1 MRVLFVSMPFGA
13 VRAAIGPS
21 LLKAHL
27 AAAGY
32 HSRVWYL
39 NMRFA
44 RQLGSTDY
52 SYVAEGAPNQ
62 SLAGDWIFS
71 SCLYGERPT
80 ADAAYFDA
88 FEERF
93 GRDVSCAGA
102 IATIRR
108 AGALADA
115 FLDECLDDPIWQD
128 YDTAGFTSTFT
139 QHVASLA
146 LARRLKE
153 RYPDKTVIFGGANC
167 ESVMG
172 LAVHRMFP
180 FIDYVCS
187 GEADVSFPRLV
198 DALSHGGEPHAIPG
212 VIARAGG
219 QSVAL
224 SLSPERVANLD
235 HLPVPDYDDFFEQ
248 LAAMGDSTAGILMES
263 SRGCWWGEKHHC
275 TFCGLNGTTM
285 AYRSKSANRVL
296 AEIETQV
303 ARYQRNS
310 IEMVDNILD
319 MHYFNDLLPQLRSRG
334 LRLDLFYETKANL
347 TKKQVQELYESGIT
361 SIQPGIESLS
371 TSVLRIMRKGTTAMQ
386 NIQLLKWCKEIGI
399 QVFWVLLYGFPG
411 EDPADYRRM
420 AVLID
425 QLTHLEPPRV
435 LQAIRLDRFSP
446 NFVSAKDLGLCNVR
460 LDRSYRLIY
469 DEDETNLSDLAYYF
483 EYDYVDGRRPLDYVT
498 ETDQAVRRWFD
509 QTGGQGLIYL
519 DRGAE
524 LDVWDFR
531 PVTRRRHNILT
542 GVDRDVYLYCDSQ
555 RSARAVETFIEGL
568 GLPAEAAQE
577 SVCRLVRDQLILQL
591 DDRYLSLAIAAT
603 VPPDTE
609 LSLTADTPDVAKRD
623 RS

>member
-1 MRVLFVSMPFGA
+1 MRILFVNMPFAA

-32 HSRVWYL
+32 HSRVLHL

-44 RQLGSTDY
+44 RQFGSTDY
-52 SYVAEGAPNQ
+52 SYVAEGSPNQ
-62 SLAGDWIFS
+62 SLAGDWVFS
-71 SCLYGERPT
+71 SCLYGERPA
-80 ADAAYFDA
+80 ADAAYLDA

-93 GRDVSCAGA
+93 GQDVSCAGA

-108 AGALADA
+108 ARALASA

-128 YDTAGFTSTFT
+128 YDIVGFTSTFT

-146 LARRLKE
+146 LARGLKE
-153 RYPDKTVIFGGANC
+153 RYPDKTIIFGGANC

-180 FIDYVCS
+180 FVDYVCS

-198 DALSHGGEPHAIPG
+198 DALSQGGEPLAIPG
-212 VIARAGG
+212 VIGREGG

-224 SLSPERVANLD
+224 SLSPEKVADLD
-235 HLPVPDYDDFFEQ
+235 DLPMPDYGDFFEQ
-248 LAAMGDSTAGILMES
+248 LAVMGDSDAGILMES

-303 ARYQRNS
+303 ARYQRNN

-347 TKKQVQELYESGIT
+347 TKKQVRELHESGVKT
-361 SIQPGIESLS
+361 IQPGIESLS
-371 TSVLRIMRKGTTAMQ
+371 NGALTIMRKGTTAMQ

-399 QVFWVLLYGFPG
+399 NVFWVLLYGFPG

-425 QLTHLEPPRV
+425 QLTHLEPPQV
-435 LQAIRLDRFSP
+435 MQAIRLDRFSP
-446 NFVSAKDLGLCNVR
+446 NFVSAKDLGFCNVR

-469 DEDETNLSDLAYYF
+469 DEDETNLSELAYYF
-483 EYDYVDGRRPLDYVT
+483 ECDYVDGRQPLDYVA
-498 ETDQAVRRWFD
+498 ETKQAVRRWCN
-509 QTGGQGLIYL
+509 QAGGQGLIYI
-519 DRGAE
+519 DRGDQ
-524 LDVWDFR
+524 LDVWDYR
-531 PVTRRRHNILT
+531 PISQRRLNILN
-542 GVDRDVYLYCDSQ
+542 GVDREVYLYCDSQ
-555 RSARAVETFIEGL
+555 RSARAVETFTEGL
-568 GLPAEAAQE
+568 GLSAEAAQE
-577 SVCRLVRDQLILQL
+577 SLRRLVRDQLILRI
-591 DDRYLSLAIAAT
+591 DDRYLSLAVAST
-603 VPPDTE
+603 VPRE
-609 LSLTADTPDVAKRD
+609 GERGLTVDNTIAYLDQ
-623 RS
+623 